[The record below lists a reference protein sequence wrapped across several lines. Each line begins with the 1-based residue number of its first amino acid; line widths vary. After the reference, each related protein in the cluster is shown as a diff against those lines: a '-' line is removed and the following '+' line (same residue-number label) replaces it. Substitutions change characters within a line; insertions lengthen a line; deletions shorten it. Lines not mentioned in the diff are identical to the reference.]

1 VHTGL
6 VVVTDPYKTI
16 PKLSKGSSGK
26 KFIKI
31 YHGYGHTQ
39 DLLLYGHLFNRKTV
53 SRKRYSNNIFSN
65 IIYLL
70 RLFFVKPVACANVEL
85 HWQNQVLQQNT
96 ETDGFIKFEW
106 NSLQA
111 VPAGWHPVQV
121 QYKEEEETVIGNGE
135 LFVPH
140 KTQYAF
146 ISDIDD
152 TVLISHSSTILR
164 RLRTLFT
171 TNPHSRKIFEHVARH
186 YQLLSLSNT
195 TAEAPNPFFYVSSS
209 EWNFYDY
216 LQDFFS
222 YNNLPKGVF
231 LLNHIKRWNELLQTG
246 KTKHHGKLI
255 RVTRILQAFPNQ
267 RFVLLGDNTQL
278 DPAIYKAIAEK
289 YTSRIHAIYIRN
301 ADASKE
307 TATKELLLQLQKD
320 TNVHTCFFKTSQEAI
335 EDSVAIGLISS

>member
-1 VHTGL
+1 
-6 VVVTDPYKTI
+6 
-16 PKLSKGSSGK
+16 LSKQSPGK

-31 YHGYGHTQ
+31 YHGYGHMH

-53 SRKRYSNNIFSN
+53 TRKRYSKNAFSN
-65 IIYLL
+65 IVYLL
-70 RLFFVKPVACANVEL
+70 RLFFVKPVPHANVEL
-85 HWQNQVLQQNT
+85 YWQNQVFNQKT

-106 NSLQA
+106 ASVKP
-111 VPAGWHPVQV
+111 VPAGWHPVKV
-121 QYKEEEETVIGNGE
+121 QYNEEGKPVSGEGE

-152 TVLISHSSTILR
+152 TVMVSHSATVFR

-171 TNPHSRKIFEHVARH
+171 THPHSRKIFDDVAKH

-195 TAEAPNPFFYVSSS
+195 TEEAPNPFFYVSSS
-209 EWNFYDY
+209 EWNLYDY
-216 LQDFFS
+216 LEDFFS
-222 YNNLPKGVF
+222 FNKLPRGAF
-231 LLNHIKRWNELLQTG
+231 LLNHIKRWTELLQTG

-267 RFVLLGDNTQL
+267 QFILIGDNTQR

-301 ADASKE
+301 VVSSNEAI
-307 TATKELLLQLQKD
+307 TKELLLQLQKN
-320 TNVHTCFFKTSQEAI
+320 TNIYTCFFKTSNEAI
-335 EDSVAIGLISS
+335 EHSRAIGLIR